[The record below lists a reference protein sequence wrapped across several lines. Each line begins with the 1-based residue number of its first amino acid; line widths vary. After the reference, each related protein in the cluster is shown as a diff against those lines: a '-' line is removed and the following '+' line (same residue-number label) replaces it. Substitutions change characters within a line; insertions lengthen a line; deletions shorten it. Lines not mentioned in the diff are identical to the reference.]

1 MTDLDVLT
9 KLRRDYRAAFL
20 RYLGLRDEAALH
32 DAYLLG
38 RESLAQSVTT
48 MDIAR
53 VHHEVLLDA
62 LRETHTDQLQT
73 AAQRAAEF
81 LLQVLAVYDMSV
93 PTARGAAN

>member
-1 MTDLDVLT
+1 MTGTLELT
-9 KLRRDYRAAFL
+9 NLRRDYRAAFL

-38 RESLAQSVTT
+38 RANVARSVTT

-62 LRETHTDQLQT
+62 LRETRVDDLQIV
-73 AAQRAAEF
+73 AERAAEF
-81 LLQVLAVYDMSV
+81 LLQVLVVYDMS
-93 PTARGAAN
+93 AQRGRPPAS